1 MNITRQ
7 EGLRQ
12 QQQAFQAALLGQP
25 VGGLLRPGPGGA
37 AASLAVY
44 RHAHAARLA
53 AALRD
58 NFEILA
64 RALGDKAFAAL
75 ASAYIDAQPSDQPSI
90 RWFGHRL
97 AGFMDQRL
105 AADDGLVPHPA
116 LADLARMD
124 WALRGAFDAAD
135 APVLLRDALAAVPPE
150 HWPGLRLVLH
160 PSVQQVALQWAVEA
174 AWHALRAGVDGA
186 DVGADVG
193 ADGNPTDSGP
203 EPELPAPEAHPH
215 ALLVWR
221 RGLATQWRSLAG
233 PEAAL
238 LQSVA
243 DGAVFGD
250 LCEQAASAVDKPDQA
265 VAQVVAALQ
274 QWLADGLVS
283 SFSVSA

>member
-1 MNITRQ
+1 MNITHQ
-7 EGLRQ
+7 EVLRQ

-37 AASLAVY
+37 AAALAVY
-44 RHAHAARLA
+44 RHAHAARLT

-64 RALGDKAFAAL
+64 RALGDEAFAAL

-97 AGFMDQRL
+97 AAFMDQRL

-135 APVLLRDALAAVPPE
+135 APVLLREALAAVPPE

-174 AWHALRAGVDGA
+174 AWHALRAGLDGA
-186 DVGADVG
+186 T
-193 ADGNPTDSGP
+193 GNPADSGP

-221 RGLATQWRSLAG
+221 RELATQWRSLAE

-243 DGAVFGD
+243 EGAVFGD
-250 LCEQAASAVDKPDQA
+250 LCEQAASGVDEPGQA
-265 VAQVVAALQ
+265 ATRVVAGLQ

-283 SFSVSA
+283 GFSVSA